1 MLLPGQILHVVFF
14 NAIIS
19 LNNYLCP
26 VSVFLGTWNSDPRGL
41 SWLCKFT
48 GSLKCHCES
57 ESPKSDIS
65 VVGSPRKQGFCKCG
79 FSANLPHEVV
89 GSLTE
94 LGFVNFLKTEQ
105 LPQKHPN
112 FGLENSW
119 PDIVLVLWLCRN
131 LSGSGSIH
139 MSRTYMSCGFLMSF
153 SVDFASL
160 TT

>member
-26 VSVFLGTWNSDPRGL
+26 VSVCLGTWNSDPRGL
-41 SWLCKFT
+41 SWLYKFT

-57 ESPKSDIS
+57 ESPESDIS
-65 VVGSPRKQGFCKCG
+65 VVGSPRKQGSWKCG

-119 PDIVLVLWLCRN
+119 PDVVLVLWLCLN
-131 LSGSGSIH
+131 LSGSDSIH
-139 MSRTYMSCGFLMSF
+139 MSRTYMSRGFLMSF